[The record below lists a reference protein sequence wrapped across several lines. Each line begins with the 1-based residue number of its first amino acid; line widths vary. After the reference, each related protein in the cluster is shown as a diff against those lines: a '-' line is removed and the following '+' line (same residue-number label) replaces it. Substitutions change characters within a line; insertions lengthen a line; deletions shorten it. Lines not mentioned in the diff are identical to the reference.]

1 MGFSR
6 KPNDSGSQEWR
17 WTSHQ
22 TSCLGLRPL
31 LRWQQGTQLSHR
43 APKLPAL
50 ANSRPS
56 AALCWV
62 SPDAS
67 QGGPRN
73 WIRTWRGFQEDES
86 VNIMELQE
94 PRFPTV
100 KAPRTISYPK
110 EHPLLSSLLSCPVSS
125 DPTAKSV
132 SPFPFFS
139 TVITTKHAHAF
150 LFFLVSKCFS
160 VDHSVCMY
168 VGRREKFCFVL
179 RLGFKKPK
187 MYSIVLAPWL

>member
-1 MGFSR
+1 MFWERAGRSLPCPGLKANWR
-6 KPNDSGSQEWR
+6 KPPNRSSEK
-17 WTSHQ
+17 T
-22 TSCLGLRPL
+22 
-31 LRWQQGTQLSHR
+31 
-43 APKLPAL
+43 APKQVCLLISPSVAGSI
-50 ANSRPS
+50 NPS